1 MKNWPQGT
9 VHPTD
14 EVSLRYFRSGGD
26 KPPLV
31 LVHGFTDSALYFER
45 LADLLAESWDVIAY
59 DARGHGQSSRITDR
73 FDDGLRA
80 DDLQFVIN
88 ELSLD
93 RPALLGHSMGA
104 ATIALAA
111 TRNTDLSRGIVLE
124 DPAWWEPAEASTP
137 EEAATQRA
145 ERQARNQAW
154 REWVAALQTMPFE
167 QALAERAADSPKWRA
182 DDVERSVNARI
193 DVQLDLFDHFP
204 NERSPWRSIVDQ
216 LPCPTLVVIGDHAL
230 GGIITTELADEMRN
244 RNSRVEIAAIADAGH
259 AIRYDQFDAFAA
271 ATIEF
276 LDRVR

>member
-73 FDDGLRA
+73 FDDTLRA

-111 TRNTDLSRGIVLE
+111 TRNPELSRGIVLE
-124 DPAWWEPAEASTP
+124 DPAWWEPAEASSP
-137 EEAATQRA
+137 DEASTQRA

-167 QALAERAADSPKWRA
+167 QALAERAATRTFRSLS
-182 DDVERSVNARI
+182 ERKIAVAINSRTTPLPHPCRN
-193 DVQLDLFDHFP
+193 
-204 NERSPWRSIVDQ
+204 WRSR
-216 LPCPTLVVIGDHAL
+216 AR
-230 GGIITTELADEMRN
+230 RN
-244 RNSRVEIAAIADAGH
+244 H
-259 AIRYDQFDAFAA
+259 YDR
-271 ATIEF
+271 T
-276 LDRVR
+276 RR